1 LNQNSRPTS
10 SNEAVE
16 GSGVSRS
23 RRTRALLLLSAI
35 SWLLLG
41 CGGMW
46 LLQGYENTPGSA
58 AESPQHW
65 PADSR
70 IQPAHDHATLV
81 MLAHPHCPCT
91 RASIGELA
99 SIMAHSQGRLSG
111 YVLFIKPEGS
121 SNEWQET
128 DLWQSASSIPGVKV
142 ILDPDGREARLF
154 NAATSGQTVLY
165 DPEGRL
171 LFSGG
176 ITGSRGHFGDNAGQA
191 SIVSLVNA
199 EVPDQTETSVFGCP
213 LFDPQSDCRI
223 SIDERNKN

>member
-1 LNQNSRPTS
+1 LNQDSRPPRR
-10 SNEAVE
+10 NEAAQ
-16 GSGVSRS
+16 GSVVARS
-23 RRTRALLLLSAI
+23 RRTRALLFLSAI
-35 SWLLLG
+35 SWLVLVF
-41 CGGMW
+41 GGMW
-46 LLQGYENTPGSA
+46 LLSGYENAPGLA
-58 AESPQHW
+58 AESPLYW
-65 PADSR
+65 PAESR

-81 MLAHPHCPCT
+81 MLAHPRCPCT

-154 NAATSGQTVLY
+154 SAATSGQTVLY
-165 DPEGRL
+165 DPQGRL

-199 EVPDQTETSVFGCP
+199 EVPDRTETSVFGCP
-213 LFDPQSDCRI
+213 LFDPKSDCRI